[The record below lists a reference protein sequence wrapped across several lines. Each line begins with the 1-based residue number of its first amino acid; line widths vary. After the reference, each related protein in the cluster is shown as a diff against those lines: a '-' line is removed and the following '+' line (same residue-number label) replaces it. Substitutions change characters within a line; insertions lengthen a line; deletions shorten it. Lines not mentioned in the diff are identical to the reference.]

1 MGIPLTEI
9 NLRVTYYSRVS
20 TDNIEQ
26 KSSLDNQTT
35 FFENL
40 IKNNKNWIYIPGYIE
55 QGISGTTDYKREKF
69 LNMINDA
76 KNNKF
81 DLIITKEIS
90 RFSRNTLDSIKYT
103 RELSSYGVAVLFLN
117 DNINTLLP
125 DSELRLTIMASL
137 AQDEIRRLS
146 ERVKFGMKRA
156 VEKGVILGNNQLYG
170 YKKNKQTGKLIINK
184 KEAIIVKRLY
194 NLYAIKKISLS
205 KISKI
210 FNEEKIP
217 TNQNKKWSITTLSR
231 MIKNPKYKGYY
242 CGRKTE
248 VIDYIHKTIK
258 YHPKS
263 SWITYIDKEKIP
275 SIVSEELWNIANDHI
290 NKNKRINTKNK
301 YLLSNKIICLNDNH
315 TFHRR
320 VQCKTTNDITWLC
333 SKYLKEGKKYCKSPN
348 IRESE
353 ITHILKDLINILYI
367 NINEPINLLNK
378 YYNDS
383 SLMNILQ
390 SYEQIIIEKIY
401 DIIINKITTKLI
413 NNSIELNIYLNA
425 PKHTIYKK
433 EYIFKRGYN
442 TKGTKRYEVK
452 YSINYFFEKDKN
464 NGY

>member
-1 MGIPLTEI
+1 
-9 NLRVTYYSRVS
+9 
-20 TDNIEQ
+20 
-26 KSSLDNQTT
+26 
-35 FFENL
+35 
-40 IKNNKNWIYIPGYIE
+40 
-55 QGISGTTDYKREKF
+55 
-69 LNMINDA
+69 MINDA

-156 VEKGVILGNNQLYG
+156 VEKGIILGNNQLYG
-170 YKKNKQTGKLIINK
+170 YKKNKQTGKLSINK

-210 FNEEKIP
+210 FNKEKIL

-242 CGRKTE
+242 CGRKSE
-248 VIDYIHKTIK
+248 VIDYINKTIK
-258 YHPKS
+258 YYPNS
-263 SWITYIDKEKIP
+263 SWITYSDKEKIP
-275 SIVSEELWNIANDHI
+275 SIVSEELWNIANERI
-290 NKNKRINTKNK
+290 NKNKHINPNNK

-320 VQCKTTNDITWLC
+320 VQCKTSNDITWLC
-333 SKYLKEGKKYCKSPN
+333 SKYLKEGKRYCKSPN

-353 ITHILKDLINILYI
+353 ITYILKDLINILYI
-367 NINEPINLLNK
+367 NTNEPINLLNK
-378 YYNDS
+378 YYKDY
-383 SLMNILQ
+383 SLINILQ
-390 SYEQIIIEKIY
+390 TYEQIITEKIY

-413 NNSIELNIYLNA
+413 NNSIALNIYLNL
-425 PKHTIYKK
+425 PQENIDKK
-433 EYIFKRGYN
+433 EYTFKRGYN
-442 TKGTKRYEVK
+442 TRGTKRYKIK
-452 YSINYFFEKDKN
+452 YIVDCKFIKS
-464 NGY
+464 

>member
-1 MGIPLTEI
+1 
-9 NLRVTYYSRVS
+9 
-20 TDNIEQ
+20 
-26 KSSLDNQTT
+26 
-35 FFENL
+35 
-40 IKNNKNWIYIPGYIE
+40 
-55 QGISGTTDYKREKF
+55 
-69 LNMINDA
+69 MINDA

-156 VEKGVILGNNQLYG
+156 VEKGIILGNNQLYG
-170 YKKNKQTGKLIINK
+170 YKKNKQTGKLSINK

-210 FNEEKIP
+210 FNKEKIL

-242 CGRKTE
+242 CGRKSE
-248 VIDYIHKTIK
+248 VIDYINKTIK
-258 YHPKS
+258 YYPNS
-263 SWITYIDKEKIP
+263 SWITYSDKEKIP
-275 SIVSEELWNIANDHI
+275 SIVSEELWNIANERI
-290 NKNKRINTKNK
+290 NKNKHINPNNK

-320 VQCKTTNDITWLC
+320 VQCKTSNDITWLC
-333 SKYLKEGKKYCKSPN
+333 SKYLKEGKQYCKSPN

-353 ITHILKDLINILYI
+353 ITYILKDLINILYI
-367 NINEPINLLNK
+367 NTNEPINLLNK
-378 YYNDS
+378 YYKDY
-383 SLMNILQ
+383 SLINILQ
-390 SYEQIIIEKIY
+390 TYEQIITEKIY

-413 NNSIELNIYLNA
+413 NNSIELNIYLNL
-425 PKHTIYKK
+425 PKQNIHKK
-433 EYIFKRGYN
+433 EYTFKRGYN
-442 TKGTKRYEVK
+442 TKGTKRYEIK
-452 YSINYFFEKDKN
+452 YIVDCKFIKS
-464 NGY
+464 